1 MHGYVTE
8 YMSMCTVFF
17 ECIRMCVSQLPD
29 TMVQVPYQK
38 PTARPRSSVAS
49 QTTTRLGPELSTHAG
64 LNMTSMLYISIA
76 GDIGAVI
83 LVANLMDVS
92 AHLRI
97 NHRIRHRKGYRFHVS
112 CVHAKRA
119 LKDFSTSHAC
129 HTDST

>member
-1 MHGYVTE
+1 
-8 YMSMCTVFF
+8 
-17 ECIRMCVSQLPD
+17 
-29 TMVQVPYQK
+29 
-38 PTARPRSSVAS
+38 
-49 QTTTRLGPELSTHAG
+49 
-64 LNMTSMLYISIA
+64 MTSMLCISIA

-97 NHRIRHRKGYRFHVS
+97 SRRIRHRKGYQFHKS
-112 CVHAKRA
+112 SIHAKRA